1 MTILHYKETTLNKRL
16 DDIKTDVGASG
27 KLKLYTGTMPAT
39 VDTALSGNTLLAVLT
54 CSSTFAAAAASHTLT
69 ANTITSDTSADASGT
84 VTWGTVTTSADTRI
98 IDFDVATTSA
108 SMIIDNTSINAG
120 QVVSC
125 SSFVIVAGNY
135 SG

>member
-1 MTILHYKETTLNKRL
+1 MTILHYKESTLNGRL
-16 DDIKTDVGASG
+16 DKVATDVGISG

-54 CSSTFAAAAASHTLT
+54 CSSTFAAAAGAHTLT
-69 ANTITSDTSADASGT
+69 ANTITSDTSADGTGT
-84 VTWGTVTTSADTRI
+84 VTWGTVTTSADTRV
-98 IDFDVATTSA
+98 IDFDVGTSA
-108 SMIIDNTSINAG
+108 TSMIIDNTSINAG

-125 SSFVIVAGNY
+125 SSFVIVAANY